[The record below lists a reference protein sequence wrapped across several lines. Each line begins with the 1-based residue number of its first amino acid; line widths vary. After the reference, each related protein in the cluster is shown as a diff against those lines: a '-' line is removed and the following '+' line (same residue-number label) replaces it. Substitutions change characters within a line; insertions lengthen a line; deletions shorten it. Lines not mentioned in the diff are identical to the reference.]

1 MLLGNNI
8 FIVNRITAEGTATCY
23 AITNMNIVKSLDN
36 SSAVV
41 SKSNNREP
49 RKNNQSIVE
58 EKLKTLNLGLPE
70 PLKGAN
76 PDMKMPPSWIRV
88 RGNRAFISGHGP
100 QNPDGS
106 IAGPFGKVGNDA
118 DVTLEQAYQ
127 AARLATLSILGTL
140 KRELGDLDRV
150 TAWLMVS
157 GFVNVA
163 AGFTKTTAVINGCS
177 ELILELYGP
186 EVGQHARTAMG
197 VATTP
202 FGIPVIIAAEV
213 EIDNNSDTNRRFSV

>member
-1 MLLGNNI
+1 
-8 FIVNRITAEGTATCY
+8 
-23 AITNMNIVKSLDN
+23 
-36 SSAVV
+36 V
-41 SKSNNREP
+41 SKSNNRVP

-58 EKLKTLNLGLPE
+58 EKLKTLNLSIPE
-70 PLKGAN
+70 PIKGAN

-106 IAGPFGKVGNDA
+106 IAGPLGKVGTGGDGD
-118 DVTLEQAYQ
+118 DVIITPEQAYQ

-163 AGFTKTTAVINGCS
+163 PRFTQTTAVINGCS
-177 ELILELYGP
+177 ELILDLYGL

-197 VATTP
+197 VANTP
-202 FGIPVIIAAEV
+202 FGLPVIIAAEV
-213 EIDNNSDTNRRFSV
+213 EIDNTLPYDADRRYNV